1 MQFGQKQV
9 SYMGHIISSEGF
21 GADPKKLKAIDE
33 MAPPSDKASFQSVLG
48 MVNYVQKFTP
58 NPANL
63 TKSLREIDKK
73 ENEFVRKE
81 EIHGKC
87 LERVKRVLT
96 HAPVL
101 KFFNTSMRCIHEW
114 SRGLSP
120 TRRVPC
126 CLCF

>member
-73 ENEFVRKE
+73 ENEFRASKASSNP
-81 EIHGKC
+81 C
-87 LERVKRVLT
+87 TSAQVL
-96 HAPVL
+96 
-101 KFFNTSMRCIHEW
+101 
-114 SRGLSP
+114 
-120 TRRVPC
+120 
-126 CLCF
+126 